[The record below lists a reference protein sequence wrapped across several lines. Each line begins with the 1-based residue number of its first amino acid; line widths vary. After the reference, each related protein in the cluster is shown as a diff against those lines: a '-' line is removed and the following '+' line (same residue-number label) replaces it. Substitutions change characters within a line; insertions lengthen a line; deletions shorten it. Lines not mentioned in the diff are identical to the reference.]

1 MCHLSLR
8 HNDSVM
14 KPPRTPAPSGLEFH
28 TNDNKEKKKETT
40 FPLALFFHVAIIVI
54 HTFSLEKE
62 AGHMTRR

>member
-14 KPPRTPAPSGLEFH
+14 KAGSLRPRVSHKRQQG
-28 TNDNKEKKKETT
+28 KKKETT